1 MIKDLNRN
9 EVKAGEV
16 FHFQNSLEP
25 FVYVDY
31 PDCDFEMMFFNINSN
46 RLYSFVDLDILGLK
60 FYSKDDDEDF
70 LGVEVDGKI
79 KLEWVEEEDV

>member
-16 FHFQNSLEP
+16 FYFQNSSEP
-25 FVYVDY
+25 FAYVNY
-31 PDCDFEMMFFNINSN
+31 PDCDFEMMFININSC

-60 FYSKDDDEDF
+60 FYSKDDDDDF
-70 LGVEVDGKI
+70 LGVKVDNKKI
-79 KLEWVEEEDV
+79 KWEIV